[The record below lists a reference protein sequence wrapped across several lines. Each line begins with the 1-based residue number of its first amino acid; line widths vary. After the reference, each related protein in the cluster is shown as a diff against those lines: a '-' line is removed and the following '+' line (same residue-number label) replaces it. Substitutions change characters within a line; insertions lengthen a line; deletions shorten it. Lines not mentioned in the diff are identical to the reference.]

1 MQIYRV
7 LLLLVG
13 ALTVSVIAEIL
24 WEDLVVLKTI
34 KLRHWSLPTRAVV
47 SIKARVMCA
56 YS

>member
-34 KLRHWSLPTRAVV
+34 KLWRWSLPTRAVV